1 MTSVI
6 LSVCCGFQRTLKWLK
21 IKPQKRKEAV
31 GFLEGTRV
39 SDHAVFL
46 LVQSQWSWDQHCYAE
61 QGPVGEG
68 EGQHEP
74 GRPATALM

>member
-1 MTSVI
+1 M
-6 LSVCCGFQRTLKWLK
+6 
-21 IKPQKRKEAV
+21 

-46 LVQSQWSWDQHCYAE
+46 LVQSQWSWDRHCYAE

-68 EGQHEP
+68 EGQHKSEEA
-74 GRPATALM
+74 GGTRLKDVLYNTGNAFNICSNGKLKVTFKIV